1 MSFMFLTTPHQHG
14 SYRAKLFDKRWLIK
28 RESIL
33 KRDGYCCTI
42 CGKKSN
48 LVVHHKQYHFI
59 KKLNLFSEPWD
70 YHDIYL
76 ITLCK
81 SCHDRG
87 HRLYEIPII
96 CLLYTSPSPRD

>member
-81 SCHDRG
+81 ACHDRG

-96 CLLYTSPSPRD
+96 YI